1 MAVIL
6 SLQGCMAVGKTTAVQ
21 YVKER
26 RPDIFLSRE
35 DNGTVISEVHRRGL
49 IKNCYEDYLEIQRLW
64 LNHEVERWKAAKEH
78 KLVLMDFGAEEIEF
92 YTAIPFVRFSAS
104 SFASLRF
111 A

>member
-35 DNGTVISEVHRRGL
+35 DNGTVISEVDR
-49 IKNCYEDYLEIQRLW
+49 KS
-64 LNHEVERWKAAKEH
+64 V
-78 KLVLMDFGAEEIEF
+78 V
-92 YTAIPFVRFSAS
+92 
-104 SFASLRF
+104 
-111 A
+111 

>member
-49 IKNCYEDYLEIQRLW
+49 IKNC
-64 LNHEVERWKAAKEH
+64 
-78 KLVLMDFGAEEIEF
+78 
-92 YTAIPFVRFSAS
+92 
-104 SFASLRF
+104 
-111 A
+111 